1 MAHPQRGLRSAVA
14 LGVLAAVSWW
24 PATGWAEHRADHD
37 EGLFHQVD
45 IGPVMLGGRATY
57 FNPKDGG
64 DNWYGGAQLRLYPSH
79 YFAIEGSVDYRR
91 NDFGATRTHTYPVQ
105 VSALIYPFG
114 TTRLAPFILGGG
126 GWYYTTVKGPGGFD
140 DTQNRFGLHAGGG
153 LQFFLNRHWSIDGT
167 YRYIWLEKVE
177 SRDQNIVDKRF
188 QDSGHMVTIGLNF
201 HF

>member
-1 MAHPQRGLRSAVA
+1 MSAVA
-14 LGVLAAVSWW
+14 AVLALTMTVLPDTA
-24 PATGWAEHRADHD
+24 RADHRGD
-37 EGLFHQVD
+37 NGDLFHQVN
-45 IGPVMLGGRATY
+45 IGPLMLGGRATY
-57 FNPKDGG
+57 FDPRDGG
-64 DNWYGGAQLRLYPSH
+64 GNWYGGAQLRFYPSN
-79 YFAIEGSVDYRR
+79 YFAIEGSADYRKTEF
-91 NDFGATRTHTYPVQ
+91 DGTRTHNYPVQ

-126 GWYYTTVKGPGGFD
+126 GWYYTTVNGPGGFD

-177 SRDQNIVDKRF
+177 SRDQNIVNKNF
-188 QDSGHMVTIGLNF
+188 QDNGHMVTIGLNF